1 MPAMLKALKTSVS
14 MPKNCCSIPLR
25 IPERG
30 ASRRIQAMFFM
41 IGGIRIG

>member
-14 MPKNCCSIPLR
+14 IPRNCCSMPLR
-25 IPERG
+25 MPERG
-30 ASRRIQAMFFM
+30 ASSKIQAMFFM